1 MVTNQR
7 QPSTELSTE
16 GSDSSAVS
24 IASGTAPVGE
34 AAILKIVIDA
44 PLRQAFDYLPPPE
57 MSASAV
63 PIGARV
69 RAPIGRQQTVGWVI
83 AHAARSD
90 LQPPALKRV
99 YELLDPDAVLDEAV
113 MRLLRW
119 TIEYYHP
126 APGELIAAAVPRAV
140 REGRPI
146 DPQERYWIVSA
157 AGVAA
162 LAQPQRPR
170 APRQVRLLER
180 LAAAPAGL
188 SAAQLDATQPRWR
201 AAARAL
207 QGRGWAECR
216 TRSAEHA
223 PEHAPDLRDRPP
235 ELAAPAACNFTV
247 APVESDAGAAPVLS
261 AAQAAAVER
270 IDASAA
276 TYAAIVLRGAT
287 GSGKTE
293 VYLQCAERA
302 LARGRS
308 VLMLVPEIALTT
320 QLIERVQ
327 QRLPV
332 HLGVLHSAL
341 TDAERLLAWRAARSG
356 EARVILGT
364 RSAVFAPVPRL
375 GLIVVDE
382 EHDSSYKQQDGGC
395 RYSARDL
402 AVVRAQQTGV
412 PVVLGSATPAL
423 ETLLNVQM
431 QRYVELR
438 LPRREQ
444 QAAAPL
450 LKLIDLRA
458 HAPRQGLSLPVIESM
473 RRHLSA
479 GGQALVFI
487 NRRGY
492 APTLLC
498 TACGWL
504 ATCAHCDARLTLHRA
519 RAQLICHHCGA
530 TQPLPERC
538 IRCGYQVKPVGQ
550 GTERVESTLQE
561 LFPDHALLR
570 LDRDTASSP
579 GQLDS
584 ILGRI
589 RRGEAHILV
598 GTQMITKGH
607 HFPGVLLVVVL
618 NADQGLFSTDFRAA
632 ERLAQTIVQVAGRAG
647 REQAQGEVLLQTEYP
662 EHPLLQAL
670 LRGGYDAFAA
680 DALLERQ
687 AARWPPF
694 GRLALLRAS
703 SVAPDGALRFLAA
716 ARAAAPRAPAAR
728 ILGPVAAAL
737 ARRADRYYAQL
748 LIESETRGPLHRLI
762 DAWLPDIEALARSQ
776 RVRYALDIDPIDIG

>member
-1 MVTNQR
+1 VVTNQP
-7 QPSTELSTE
+7 QLSTELSTE
-16 GSDSSAVS
+16 NVDSRAAAKSSA
-24 IASGTAPVGE
+24 TAPASD
-34 AAILKIVIDA
+34 AAILKVVIDA
-44 PLRQAFDYLPPPE
+44 PLRQAFDYLPPQGT
-57 MSASAV
+57 SASAV
-63 PIGARV
+63 AVGARV
-69 RAPIGRQQTVGWVI
+69 RVPIGRQQTVGWVI
-83 AHAARSD
+83 GHAACSD
-90 LQPPALKRV
+90 LEPAALKRAH
-99 YELLDPDAVLDEAV
+99 ELLDPNSVLDEGV

-119 TIEYYHP
+119 ATDYYHP

-146 DPQERYWIVSA
+146 DPEERYWMAST
-157 AGVAA
+157 AGREA

-170 APRQVRLLER
+170 APRQVALLER
-180 LAAAPAGL
+180 LAATPQGL
-188 SAAQLDATQPRWR
+188 SSGQLDATLPRWR
-201 AAARAL
+201 SAARAL
-207 QGRGWAECR
+207 HARGWAECYL
-216 TRSAEHA
+216 RSAVQ
-223 PEHAPDLRDRPP
+223 APDARDQAS
-235 ELAAPAACNFTV
+235 EPAGRAQRHLTV
-247 APVESDAGAAPVLS
+247 APVDGDTAAPALS

-270 IDASAA
+270 IDASA
-276 TYAAIVLRGAT
+276 TSYGAIVLRGAT

-293 VYLQCAERA
+293 VYLQCAQHA

-308 VLMLVPEIALTT
+308 VLMLVPEIALTA

-332 HLGVLHSAL
+332 RLSVLHSAL

-356 EARVILGT
+356 EARVVLGT
-364 RSAVFAPVPRL
+364 RSAVFAPVPQL

-382 EHDSSYKQQDGGC
+382 EHDSSYKQQEGGC

-402 AVVRAQQTGV
+402 AVVRAQQAGV

-423 ETLLNVQM
+423 ETLLNVQT
-431 QRYVELR
+431 QRYSELR
-438 LPRREQ
+438 LPRREH

-458 HAPRQGLSLPVIESM
+458 HAPRQGLSLPVIEAM

-519 RAQLICHHCGA
+519 RAQLVCHHCGA

-538 IRCGYQVKPVGQ
+538 VRCGHQVKPVGQ

-561 LFPDHALLR
+561 LFPDYALLR

-579 GQLDS
+579 AQLDS
-584 ILGRI
+584 IIGRI

-607 HFPGVLLVVVL
+607 HFPSVLLVVVL

-632 ERLAQTIVQVAGRAG
+632 ERLAQTIIQVAGRAG

-670 LRGGYDAFAA
+670 LSGGYDAFAA

-694 GRLALLRAS
+694 GRLAMLRAS

-716 ARAAAPRAPAAR
+716 ARAAAPQAPAVQ

-748 LIESETRGPLHRLI
+748 LIESETRAPLHGLI
-762 DAWLPDIEALARSQ
+762 DAWLPAIEALARSQ